1 MALNQG
7 IVPSLVAACA
17 GSTPTATAVAAG
29 SRRITYSELDAR
41 ANRLA
46 RQLRA
51 MGAGPDMVVG
61 LCLNRSIEL
70 VVGALAILKAG
81 AAYLPLDPT
90 SPSERIAF
98 MLRDAQASILITQPE
113 VTAPA
118 ERGHIIVLD
127 EAAAALGQGDPE
139 PPEVQA
145 SGESLAYLIY
155 TSGSTG
161 QPKGVEVTHEAL
173 MNLVCWH
180 QQAFAVTPRDRA
192 TQIASPAFDAAVW
205 ELWPYLT
212 AGASVYVA
220 DEETRLDPILLRDWL
235 VAQGITITFLP
246 TPLAE
251 TVITLDWS
259 AEVALR
265 LLLTGGDTLH
275 RYPPASLPFAL
286 INNYGPTEAAVV
298 ATSGLVPAASG
309 WTTPPS
315 IGRPISGARAYVLD
329 EKRQPLLNGMVGEL
343 YVGGKGV
350 ARGYRNRAALTAER
364 FVPDPFSESPNAR
377 MYRTGDL
384 VRARVDGELEFIGRT
399 DDQVKIRGFRIELG
413 EIEATLAS
421 HPQVQ
426 QAVVIARED
435 APGDKQLCAYVVRVP
450 SPQPCRESTEGDA
463 ALVDSLRTFLL
474 KYLPDYMVPAM
485 IVPLPVLPVTSNGKV
500 DRHALPD
507 PRAGRPVAGTAAAK
521 AHTLIE
527 ERVAGMVAG
536 LLKVDQ
542 IGAEENFFLL
552 GGHSLLGAQLLVR
565 VHETFGVELSL
576 RTLFDLPTVV
586 GLSSAIEQRLLA
598 GLEAMSEEEAER
610 LLA

>member
-46 RQLRA
+46 HQLRA
-51 MGAGPDMVVG
+51 MGAGPDTVVG

-90 SPSERIAF
+90 SPRERIAF
-98 MLRDAQASILITQPE
+98 MLGDAQVLILITQPH
-113 VTAPA
+113 VSAPT
-118 ERGHIIVLD
+118 ERWQTIVLD

-145 SGESLAYLIY
+145 TGESLAYLIY

-161 QPKGVEVTHEAL
+161 QPKGVEVTHDAL
-173 MNLVCWH
+173 MNLVFWH

-212 AGASVYVA
+212 AGASVYLP
-220 DEETRLDPILLRDWL
+220 DDETRLDPILLRDWL

-329 EKRQPLLNGMVGEL
+329 EKRQPLLSGMVGEL

-450 SPQPCRESTEGDA
+450 SQQPFRESTEGDA
-463 ALVDSLRTFLL
+463 ALVDSLRAFLL
-474 KYLPDYMVPAM
+474 KYLPDYMVPAA
-485 IVPLPVLPVTSNGKV
+485 IVPLPALPVTSNGKV

-527 ERVAGMVAG
+527 ERVSGMVAG

-542 IGAEENFFLL
+542 IDAEENFFLL

-576 RTLFDLPTVV
+576 RTLFDLPTVA